1 MKSSEDSEMAI
12 HVEHVGVLERAREVS
27 RLEDI
32 ITEDNED
39 IEAEM
44 PKMGDDPAG
53 KEARFLQ
60 ATDEMSAALTQFMK
74 KKIYEEQLANFLDGE
89 EYVLEDQPIEKTD
102 KVMEALKATTTHDYE
117 VYSFAKKLF
126 PDESDLVVV
135 LRAILRKKQISENVR
150 LNAEAL
156 LRKVNQETTKKFI
169 NSGINSALKAKLF
182 GQALSLNPKLLRAS
196 YRQFLMAEDDAV
208 DTYVEWIGSYGYQN
222 RMLVTKFIKETLFS
236 DINALDAS
244 CSSLEFGM
252 FLNKLSQLLSLQ
264 SAEALF
270 LKTLMNNPIIKKF
283 ISAEDYRIFFLISL
297 IKFPETAEELLNN
310 ALVTLPADANYKDKT
325 LLLKAIYS
333 GCTNLPFSLFINNEQ
348 LLEIRE
354 CCKQA
359 IKVTFAAELFDTQ
372 NCNKK
377 QNKKPWKKVMF
388 NV

>member
-1 MKSSEDSEMAI
+1 MAI

-102 KVMEALKATTTHDYE
+102 KVMEALKAATTHDYE

-126 PDESDLVVV
+126 PDESELVVV

-156 LRKVNQETTKKFI
+156 LKKVNQETTKKFI

-222 RMLVTKFIKETLFS
+222 RILVTKFIKETLFS

-283 ISAEDYRIFFLISL
+283 ISSEDYWIFFLISL
-297 IKFPETAEELLNN
+297 IKFPETSEELLKN

-372 NCNKK
+372 NSNKK

>member
-1 MKSSEDSEMAI
+1 MAI

-102 KVMEALKATTTHDYE
+102 KVMEALKAATTHDYE

-283 ISAEDYRIFFLISL
+283 ISAEDYWIFFLISL
-297 IKFPETAEELLNN
+297 IKFPEAAEELLKN

-372 NCNKK
+372 NSNKK

>member
-1 MKSSEDSEMAI
+1 MAI

-102 KVMEALKATTTHDYE
+102 KVMEALKAATTHDYE

-150 LNAEAL
+150 LNAEKHYLKKLIKRL
-156 LRKVNQETTKKFI
+156 LKN
-169 NSGINSALKAKLF
+169 
-182 GQALSLNPKLLRAS
+182 
-196 YRQFLMAEDDAV
+196 
-208 DTYVEWIGSYGYQN
+208 
-222 RMLVTKFIKETLFS
+222 
-236 DINALDAS
+236 
-244 CSSLEFGM
+244 
-252 FLNKLSQLLSLQ
+252 
-264 SAEALF
+264 
-270 LKTLMNNPIIKKF
+270 
-283 ISAEDYRIFFLISL
+283 SL
-297 IKFPETAEELLNN
+297 IAVL
-310 ALVTLPADANYKDKT
+310 
-325 LLLKAIYS
+325 
-333 GCTNLPFSLFINNEQ
+333 
-348 LLEIRE
+348 IRH
-354 CCKQA
+354 
-359 IKVTFAAELFDTQ
+359 
-372 NCNKK
+372 
-377 QNKKPWKKVMF
+377 
-388 NV
+388 

>member
-1 MKSSEDSEMAI
+1 MAI

-102 KVMEALKATTTHDYE
+102 KVMEALKAATTHDYE

-150 LNAEAL
+150 LNAETL
-156 LRKVNQETTKKFI
+156 LKKVNQETTKKFI

-270 LKTLMNNPIIKKF
+270 LKTLMNNPIINKF
-283 ISAEDYRIFFLISL
+283 ISAEDYWIFFLISL
-297 IKFPETAEELLNN
+297 IKFPETVEELLKN

-372 NCNKK
+372 NSNKK

>member
-102 KVMEALKATTTHDYE
+102 KVMEALKAATTHDYE

-156 LRKVNQETTKKFI
+156 LKKVNQETTKKFI

-236 DINALDAS
+236 DIHALDAS

-270 LKTLMNNPIIKKF
+270 LKTLMNNPIINKF
-283 ISAEDYRIFFLISL
+283 IIAEDYWIFFLISL
-297 IKFPETAEELLNN
+297 IEFPEAADELLKN
-310 ALVTLPADANYKDKT
+310 ALVTRPADANYKDKT

-333 GCTNLPFSLFINNEQ
+333 GFTNLPFSLFINN
-348 LLEIRE
+348 
-354 CCKQA
+354 
-359 IKVTFAAELFDTQ
+359 
-372 NCNKK
+372 
-377 QNKKPWKKVMF
+377 
-388 NV
+388 

>member
-1 MKSSEDSEMAI
+1 MAI

-102 KVMEALKATTTHDYE
+102 KVMEALKAATTHDYE

-283 ISAEDYRIFFLISL
+283 ISAEDYWIFFLISL
-297 IKFPETAEELLNN
+297 IKFPETAEELLKN

-359 IKVTFAAELFDTQ
+359 IKVTFAVE
-372 NCNKK
+372 
-377 QNKKPWKKVMF
+377 
-388 NV
+388 

>member
-102 KVMEALKATTTHDYE
+102 KVMEALKAATTHDYE

-156 LRKVNQETTKKFI
+156 LKKVNQETTKKFI

-283 ISAEDYRIFFLISL
+283 ISAEDYWIFLLISL
-297 IKFPETAEELLNN
+297 IKFPETAEELLKN

-372 NCNKK
+372 NSNKK

>member
-1 MKSSEDSEMAI
+1 MAI

-44 PKMGDDPAG
+44 PKMRDDPAG

-102 KVMEALKATTTHDYE
+102 KVMEALKAATTHDYE

-182 GQALSLNPKLLRAS
+182 GLALSLNPKLLRAS

-283 ISAEDYRIFFLISL
+283 ISAEDYWIFFLISL

-325 LLLKAIYS
+325 LL
-333 GCTNLPFSLFINNEQ
+333 
-348 LLEIRE
+348 
-354 CCKQA
+354 
-359 IKVTFAAELFDTQ
+359 
-372 NCNKK
+372 
-377 QNKKPWKKVMF
+377 
-388 NV
+388 

>member
-1 MKSSEDSEMAI
+1 MAI

-102 KVMEALKATTTHDYE
+102 KVMEALKAATTHDYE

-283 ISAEDYRIFFLISL
+283 ISAEDYWIFFLISL
-297 IKFPETAEELLNN
+297 INFPETAEELLNN

>member
-1 MKSSEDSEMAI
+1 
-12 HVEHVGVLERAREVS
+12 
-27 RLEDI
+27 
-32 ITEDNED
+32 
-39 IEAEM
+39 
-44 PKMGDDPAG
+44 
-53 KEARFLQ
+53 
-60 ATDEMSAALTQFMK
+60 
-74 KKIYEEQLANFLDGE
+74 
-89 EYVLEDQPIEKTD
+89 
-102 KVMEALKATTTHDYE
+102 MEALKAATTHDYE

-182 GQALSLNPKLLRAS
+182 GQALSLNPKLLRTS

-270 LKTLMNNPIIKKF
+270 LKTLMNNPIIKNLLAQK
-283 ISAEDYRIFFLISL
+283 ITGYFF
-297 IKFPETAEELLNN
+297 
-310 ALVTLPADANYKDKT
+310 
-325 LLLKAIYS
+325 
-333 GCTNLPFSLFINNEQ
+333 
-348 LLEIRE
+348 
-354 CCKQA
+354 
-359 IKVTFAAELFDTQ
+359 
-372 NCNKK
+372 
-377 QNKKPWKKVMF
+377 
-388 NV
+388 

>member
-1 MKSSEDSEMAI
+1 MAI
-12 HVEHVGVLERAREVS
+12 HVEHVGVLERTREVS

-102 KVMEALKATTTHDYE
+102 KVMEALKAATTHDYE

-126 PDESDLVVV
+126 PDESELVVV

-156 LRKVNQETTKKFI
+156 LKKVNQETTKKFI

-222 RMLVTKFIKETLFS
+222 RILVTKFIKETLFS

-283 ISAEDYRIFFLISL
+283 ISAEDYWIF
-297 IKFPETAEELLNN
+297 
-310 ALVTLPADANYKDKT
+310 
-325 LLLKAIYS
+325 
-333 GCTNLPFSLFINNEQ
+333 
-348 LLEIRE
+348 
-354 CCKQA
+354 
-359 IKVTFAAELFDTQ
+359 
-372 NCNKK
+372 
-377 QNKKPWKKVMF
+377 
-388 NV
+388 

>member
-1 MKSSEDSEMAI
+1 MAI

-102 KVMEALKATTTHDYE
+102 KVMEALKAATTHDYE

-283 ISAEDYRIFFLISL
+283 ISAEDYWIFFLISL
-297 IKFPETAEELLNN
+297 IKFPETVEELLNN

>member
-1 MKSSEDSEMAI
+1 MAI

-44 PKMGDDPAG
+44 PKMRDDPAG

-102 KVMEALKATTTHDYE
+102 KVMEALKAATTHDYE

-283 ISAEDYRIFFLISL
+283 ISAEDYWIFFLISL
-297 IKFPETAEELLNN
+297 IKFPETTEELLNN

>member
-1 MKSSEDSEMAI
+1 MAI

-102 KVMEALKATTTHDYE
+102 KVMEALKAATTHDYE

-156 LRKVNQETTKKFI
+156 LKKVNQETTKKFI

-283 ISAEDYRIFFLISL
+283 ISAEDYWIFFLISL
-297 IKFPETAEELLNN
+297 IKFHETAEELLKN

-372 NCNKK
+372 NSNKK
-377 QNKKPWKKVMF
+377 QNKKPWKKVML

>member
-102 KVMEALKATTTHDYE
+102 KVMEALKAATTHDYE

-283 ISAEDYRIFFLISL
+283 ISAEDYWIFFLISL
-297 IKFPETAEELLNN
+297 IKFPKTAEELLKN

-372 NCNKK
+372 NSNKK

>member
-1 MKSSEDSEMAI
+1 MAI

-102 KVMEALKATTTHDYE
+102 KVMEALKAATTHDYE

-156 LRKVNQETTKKFI
+156 LKKVNQETTKKFI

-283 ISAEDYRIFFLISL
+283 ISAEDYWIFFLILL
-297 IKFPETAEELLNN
+297 IKFPETAEELLKN

-372 NCNKK
+372 NSNKK

>member
-102 KVMEALKATTTHDYE
+102 KVMEALKAATTHDYE

-283 ISAEDYRIFFLISL
+283 ISAEDYWIFFLISL
-297 IKFPETAEELLNN
+297 IKFPETVEELLKN

-372 NCNKK
+372 NSNKK

>member
-1 MKSSEDSEMAI
+1 MAI

-102 KVMEALKATTTHDYE
+102 KVMEALKAATTHDYE

-283 ISAEDYRIFFLISL
+283 ISAEDYWIFFLISL
-297 IKFPETAEELLNN
+297 TKFPETAEELLKN

-372 NCNKK
+372 NSNKK

>member
-1 MKSSEDSEMAI
+1 MAI

-102 KVMEALKATTTHDYE
+102 KVMEALKAATTHDYE

-283 ISAEDYRIFFLISL
+283 ISAEDYWIFFLIWL
-297 IKFPETAEELLNN
+297 IKFPETAEELLKN

-372 NCNKK
+372 NSNKK

>member
-1 MKSSEDSEMAI
+1 MAI

-102 KVMEALKATTTHDYE
+102 KVMEALKAATTHDYE

-283 ISAEDYRIFFLISL
+283 ISAEDYWIFFLISL
-297 IKFPETAEELLNN
+297 IKFHETAEELLKN

-359 IKVTFAAELFDTQ
+359 IKVTFAVELFDTQ
-372 NCNKK
+372 NSNKK

>member
-1 MKSSEDSEMAI
+1 MAI

-102 KVMEALKATTTHDYE
+102 KVMEALKAATTHDYE

-150 LNAEAL
+150 LNAETL
-156 LRKVNQETTKKFI
+156 LKKVNQETTKKFI

-270 LKTLMNNPIIKKF
+270 LKTLMNNLIINKF
-283 ISAEDYRIFFLISL
+283 ISAEDYWIFFLISL
-297 IKFPETAEELLNN
+297 INFPDTAEELLK
-310 ALVTLPADANYKDKT
+310 LPLLTLPADANYKDKT

-372 NCNKK
+372 NSNKK

>member
-1 MKSSEDSEMAI
+1 MAI

-102 KVMEALKATTTHDYE
+102 KVMEALKAATTHDYE

-283 ISAEDYRIFFLISL
+283 ISAEDYWIFFLISL
-297 IKFPETAEELLNN
+297 IKFPETEEELLKN

-372 NCNKK
+372 NSNKK

>member
-1 MKSSEDSEMAI
+1 MAI

-102 KVMEALKATTTHDYE
+102 KVMEALKAATTHDYE

-156 LRKVNQETTKKFI
+156 LRKVNQATQVIEVAGQPIHAVHHHCIAFADEAQQRFELGALGVLARCLVGEHLAHLGLFQLAFRVLVKAADPDVADAVPLHDV
-169 NSGINSALKAKLF
+169 SLVEGGLSALSVPL
-182 GQALSLNPKLLRAS
+182 
-196 YRQFLMAEDDAV
+196 
-208 DTYVEWIGSYGYQN
+208 
-222 RMLVTKFIKETLFS
+222 
-236 DINALDAS
+236 
-244 CSSLEFGM
+244 C
-252 FLNKLSQLLSLQ
+252 
-264 SAEALF
+264 
-270 LKTLMNNPIIKKF
+270 
-283 ISAEDYRIFFLISL
+283 
-297 IKFPETAEELLNN
+297 
-310 ALVTLPADANYKDKT
+310 
-325 LLLKAIYS
+325 LKAHFCQAEIY
-333 GCTNLPFSLFINNEQ
+333 NLRGHVSKNGKADSILTKRRGP
-348 LLEIRE
+348 
-354 CCKQA
+354 A
-359 IKVTFAAELFDTQ
+359 
-372 NCNKK
+372 
-377 QNKKPWKKVMF
+377 
-388 NV
+388 

>member
-1 MKSSEDSEMAI
+1 MAI

-102 KVMEALKATTTHDYE
+102 KVMEALKAATTHDYE

-182 GQALSLNPKLLRAS
+182 GQALSLNPKLLRTS

-283 ISAEDYRIFFLISL
+283 ISAEDYLIFFLISL
-297 IKFPETAEELLNN
+297 IKFPETAEELLKN

-359 IKVTFAAELFDTQ
+359 IKLTFAVELFDTQ
-372 NCNKK
+372 NSNKK

>member
-1 MKSSEDSEMAI
+1 MAI

>member
-102 KVMEALKATTTHDYE
+102 KVMEALKAATTHDYE

-283 ISAEDYRIFFLISL
+283 ISAEDYWIFFLISL
-297 IKFPETAEELLNN
+297 IKFPETVEELLNN

>member
-1 MKSSEDSEMAI
+1 MAI

-102 KVMEALKATTTHDYE
+102 KVMEALKAATTHDYE

-283 ISAEDYRIFFLISL
+283 ISAEDYWIFLLISL
-297 IKFPETAEELLNN
+297 IKFPETAEELLKN

-359 IKVTFAAELFDTQ
+359 IKVTFAVELFDTQ
-372 NCNKK
+372 NSNKK

>member
-1 MKSSEDSEMAI
+1 MAI

-102 KVMEALKATTTHDYE
+102 KVMEALKAATTHDYE

-156 LRKVNQETTKKFI
+156 LKKVNQETTKKFI

-283 ISAEDYRIFFLISL
+283 ISAEDYWIFFLISL
-297 IKFPETAEELLNN
+297 IKFSETAEELLKN

-372 NCNKK
+372 NSNKK

>member
-1 MKSSEDSEMAI
+1 MAI

-102 KVMEALKATTTHDYE
+102 KVMEALKAATTHDYE

-150 LNAEAL
+150 LNAETL
-156 LRKVNQETTKKFI
+156 LKKVNQETTKKFI

-270 LKTLMNNPIIKKF
+270 LKTLMNNPIINKF
-283 ISAEDYRIFFLISL
+283 ISAEDYWIFLLISL
-297 IKFPETAEELLNN
+297 IKFPETAEELLKN

-372 NCNKK
+372 NSNKK

>member
-102 KVMEALKATTTHDYE
+102 KVMEALKAATTHDYE

-126 PDESDLVVV
+126 PDESELVVV

-156 LRKVNQETTKKFI
+156 LKKVNQETTKKFI

-222 RMLVTKFIKETLFS
+222 RILVTKFIKETLFS

-270 LKTLMNNPIIKKF
+270 LKTINKNPIIQKY
-283 ISAEDYRIFFLISL
+283 ISAEASWIFFLISL
-297 IKFPETAEELLNN
+297 IKFPETAEELLKN

-372 NCNKK
+372 NSNKK

>member
-1 MKSSEDSEMAI
+1 MAI

-102 KVMEALKATTTHDYE
+102 KVMEALKAATTHDYE

-126 PDESDLVVV
+126 PDESELVVV

-156 LRKVNQETTKKFI
+156 LKKVNQETTKKFI

-222 RMLVTKFIKETLFS
+222 RILVTKFIKETLFS

-283 ISAEDYRIFFLISL
+283 ISAEDYWIFFLISL
-297 IKFPETAEELLNN
+297 IKFRETAEELLKN

-372 NCNKK
+372 NSNKK

>member
-1 MKSSEDSEMAI
+1 MAI

-102 KVMEALKATTTHDYE
+102 KVMEALKAATTHDYE

-283 ISAEDYRIFFLISL
+283 ISAEDYWIFFLISL
-297 IKFPETAEELLNN
+297 IKFSETAEELLNN

-377 QNKKPWKKVMF
+377 QNKKPWEKVMF

>member
-1 MKSSEDSEMAI
+1 MAI

-60 ATDEMSAALTQFMK
+60 ATDDVSSVNAVYEE
-74 KKIYEEQLANFLDGE
+74 KIYEEQLANFLDGE

-102 KVMEALKATTTHDYE
+102 KVMEALKAATTHDYE

-150 LNAEAL
+150 LNAETL
-156 LRKVNQETTKKFI
+156 LKKVNQETTKKFI

-244 CSSLEFGM
+244 CSSLNLVCFSISCH
-252 FLNKLSQLLSLQ
+252 NYC
-264 SAEALF
+264 LF
-270 LKTLMNNPIIKKF
+270 SRQRLYF
-283 ISAEDYRIFFLISL
+283 
-297 IKFPETAEELLNN
+297 
-310 ALVTLPADANYKDKT
+310 
-325 LLLKAIYS
+325 
-333 GCTNLPFSLFINNEQ
+333 
-348 LLEIRE
+348 
-354 CCKQA
+354 
-359 IKVTFAAELFDTQ
+359 
-372 NCNKK
+372 
-377 QNKKPWKKVMF
+377 
-388 NV
+388 

>member
-1 MKSSEDSEMAI
+1 MAI

-102 KVMEALKATTTHDYE
+102 KVMEALKAATTHDYE

-150 LNAEAL
+150 LNAETL
-156 LRKVNQETTKKFI
+156 LKKVNQETTKKFI

-270 LKTLMNNPIIKKF
+270 LKTLMNNPIINKF
-283 ISAEDYRIFFLISL
+283 ISAEDYWIFFLISL
-297 IKFPETAEELLNN
+297 IKFPETTEELLKN

-372 NCNKK
+372 NSNKK

>member
-1 MKSSEDSEMAI
+1 MAI

-102 KVMEALKATTTHDYE
+102 KVMEALKAATTHDYE

-283 ISAEDYRIFFLISL
+283 ISAEDYWIFFLISL
-297 IKFPETAEELLNN
+297 IKFPETTEELLKN

-359 IKVTFAAELFDTQ
+359 IKVTFAVELFDTQ
-372 NCNKK
+372 NSNKK

>member
-1 MKSSEDSEMAI
+1 MAI

-102 KVMEALKATTTHDYE
+102 KVMEALKAATTHDYE

-283 ISAEDYRIFFLISL
+283 ISAEDYWIFFLISL
-297 IKFPETAEELLNN
+297 IKFPETGEELLNN

-377 QNKKPWKKVMF
+377 QNKKPWKKVIF

>member
-1 MKSSEDSEMAI
+1 MAI

-102 KVMEALKATTTHDYE
+102 KVMEALKAATTHDYE

-270 LKTLMNNPIIKKF
+270 LKTLMNNPIIKNF
-283 ISAEDYRIFFLISL
+283 ISAEDYWIFFLISL
-297 IKFPETAEELLNN
+297 IKFPETVEELLNN

>member
-1 MKSSEDSEMAI
+1 MAI

-102 KVMEALKATTTHDYE
+102 KVMEALKAATTHDYE

-283 ISAEDYRIFFLISL
+283 ISAEDYWIFFLISL
-297 IKFPETAEELLNN
+297 IKFPKTAEELLKN

-372 NCNKK
+372 NSNKK